1 MLEIIK
7 QIICCPFCGSD
18 LKIGINISCEKCLWE
33 ENNIKHNVNLKLKKP
48 KIISIDQELGSN
60 INSFNR
66 ASDRGVYNFKFGF
79 DSNPNGMIIDDKK
92 KKKAQGK
99 LLSWI
104 PRKEGIA
111 LDIGSANDENLKN
124 YTKMAGLQLVRCDY
138 DNPNADLLVDAHSLP
153 FKDNS
158 IDVLIN
164 LAVMEHME
172 FPYIA
177 GREFYRVL
185 KPGGVLLTN
194 VAFLQQHHM
203 SSWYHFTHY
212 GVYSWLTNS
221 GFDEKRF
228 MIDAAGKKYHGIFTT
243 SSLVGIPKFVKS
255 MILNP
260 VFYLHRLL
268 WKIGEVKSGENRE
281 KQRHLQTTAAINSV
295 AFK

>member
-7 QIICCPFCGSD
+7 KIICCPSCGSD
-18 LKIGINISCEKCLWE
+18 LKVENSISCAKCLWE
-33 ENNIKHNVNLKLKKP
+33 ENNIENIINLKLRKP
-48 KIISIDQELGSN
+48 KTISIDQELGSN
-60 INSFNR
+60 VNSFNKE
-66 ASDRGVYNFKFGF
+66 SDSGVYNFKFGF
-79 DSNPNGMIIDDKK
+79 DSNPDGLTIDEKSK
-92 KKKAQGK
+92 QKEQGK

-104 PRKEGIA
+104 PKKRGIA

-138 DNPNADLLVDAHSLP
+138 DNLKADLLVDAHSLP

-164 LAVMEHME
+164 LAVMEHIE

-177 GREFYRVL
+177 GKEFYRVL

-212 GVYSWLTNS
+212 GVYSWLINS
-221 GFDEKRF
+221 GFDEKKF
-228 MIDAAGKKYHGIFTT
+228 MIDAAGKKYHGIYTT
-243 SSLVGIPKFVKS
+243 ASLVGIPKFVKN

-260 VFYLHRLL
+260 IYYLHRLL

-281 KQRHLQTTAAINSV
+281 KQRHLQTTGAINSV